1 MAERKTLLFD
11 KAGPAQ
17 TGPTLKA
24 VRDRAVELGI
34 KTVVL
39 ATTTGDTALKA
50 LDALE
55 GTGVRVIGVTLQAGT
70 WAQYDPP
77 DPEKVKAATARGAQI
92 LTSTH
97 TLMGNVETAI
107 REKFGGVPPVELIA
121 HTYYTFG
128 QGMKVAV
135 EVALMAADAGLVPT
149 NKEVLALGGAGK
161 GADTAL
167 VVTPKCSAEF
177 FDLRIH
183 EIVAMPRR
191 GRK

>member
-1 MAERKTLLFD
+1 MAELKTLLFD

-70 WAQYDPP
+70 WAKYDPP

-121 HTYYTFG
+121 YTYYTFG

-135 EVALMAADAGLVPT
+135 EVALMAADAGLLEGEGEIIAV
-149 NKEVLALGGAGK
+149 AGTGS
-161 GADTAL
+161 GADTA
-167 VVTPKCSAEF
+167 VVMTPVYSTEF
-177 FDLRIH
+177 FKLRIH
-183 EIVAMPRR
+183 ELLAMPR
-191 GRK
+191 